1 MTFTTIGLF
10 HRCFT
15 SGIELILTEVGKND
29 AGISEIP
36 LCDKCKEQ
44 NKRPSSNKRHVFS
57 LFYSSIIC
65 VQHQKL
71 VVLSQA

>member
-36 LCDKCKEQ
+36 LCDKCKE
-44 NKRPSSNKRHVFS
+44 
-57 LFYSSIIC
+57 
-65 VQHQKL
+65 
-71 VVLSQA
+71 